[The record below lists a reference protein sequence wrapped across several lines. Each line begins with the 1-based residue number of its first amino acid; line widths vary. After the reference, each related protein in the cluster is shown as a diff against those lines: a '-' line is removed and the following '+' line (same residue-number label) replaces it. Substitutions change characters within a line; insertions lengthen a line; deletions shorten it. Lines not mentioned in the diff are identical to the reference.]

1 VSVPRRRCRL
11 VVKICSSQ
19 IKKRKKEEKKKSGGG
34 GGGGGGRGGGAK
46 EKKEEEEEKEKKKGK
61 ERAALFT
68 ILQGSRMHFGD
79 SLLPSFSFLSS
90 FSLFAGNNSGRTATT
105 TCDSVEGRRA
115 TNRRGLSRYFTS
127 NFRIAL
133 IIAQQPQS
141 LYKRSVGNQ

>member
-1 VSVPRRRCRL
+1 
-11 VVKICSSQ
+11 
-19 IKKRKKEEKKKSGGG
+19 
-34 GGGGGGRGGGAK
+34 
-46 EKKEEEEEKEKKKGK
+46 
-61 ERAALFT
+61 
-68 ILQGSRMHFGD
+68 MHFGD

>member
-1 VSVPRRRCRL
+1 ML
-11 VVKICSSQ
+11 VAD
-19 IKKRKKEEKKKSGGG
+19 KKKEKGRKKKEHEKQETFRIYDHK
-34 GGGGGGRGGGAK
+34 GRGREGGVEEEGGAK